1 MQMWYVVQSAEG
13 KELDA
18 VEKCRKAIP
27 SHIVS
32 SVFSPRYEFM
42 RRYQGDWHIKEGI
55 LFPGYIFMESDQ
67 PSQLEEHLSQI
78 SGVVTPVQ
86 IGGGFYPIREDEKDF
101 LKSMLDETN
110 CIRYSLGYI
119 VDGKL
124 VVESGPL
131 SGKTQCVTKI
141 DRHRRVAD
149 IILHLFQE
157 ERKVQVGLKVPR
169 KMTAEEYRQM
179 KATA

>member
-1 MQMWYVVQSAEG
+1 MWYVLQSAEG
-13 KELDA
+13 KEIAA
-18 VEKCRKAIP
+18 VEKCQKAIP
-27 SHIVS
+27 SNIAT

-42 RRYQGDWHIKEGI
+42 RRYQGEWHIKEGI
-55 LFPGYIFMESDQ
+55 LFPGYIFVESDN
-67 PSQLEEHLSQI
+67 SAKLEEHLEHI
-78 SGVVTPVQ
+78 SSVATPVR
-86 IGGGFYPIREDEKDF
+86 IGGDFHPIRDDEEQF
-101 LKSMLDETN
+101 LQSMLDETN

-131 SGKTQCVTKI
+131 SGKVQCVTKI

-149 IILHLFQE
+149 IILHLFAE
-157 ERKVQVGLKVPR
+157 EKKVQVGLKVPK

>member
-1 MQMWYVVQSAEG
+1 MWYVLQSAEG
-13 KELDA
+13 KELAA
-18 VEKCRKAIP
+18 VEKCQKAIP
-27 SHIVS
+27 SHIAT

-42 RRYQGDWHIKEGI
+42 RRYQGEWHIKEGI
-55 LFPGYIFMESDQ
+55 LFPGYIFVES
-67 PSQLEEHLSQI
+67 SNGGELEEHLEHI
-78 SGVVTPVQ
+78 SGVVTPVR
-86 IGGGFYPIREDEKDF
+86 IGEGFHPIREEEETF
-101 LKSMLDETN
+101 LQSMLDETY

-131 SGKTQCVTKI
+131 QGKSQRVTRI

-149 IILHLFQE
+149 IVLHLFAE
-157 ERKVQVGLKVPR
+157 EKKVQVGLKVPK